1 MNRYPLWKNLTILA
15 VILVAA
21 LYALPNIFGQDPSIE
36 VTPLSKT
43 AEITDGSLS
52 QVEAALNQADLPFK
66 RIDREPDRLRIRFND
81 GETQL
86 KAMDHLPETMGS
98 EYAFALN
105 LVADVPEWLSAIG
118 GDPMSLGLDLR
129 GGIHVLIDVDMDTAL
144 KNTLTDIRT
153 DIQRS
158 LREEKLF
165 GQLRVEETGI
175 RALFRTEEERDR
187 AERIMEDSD
196 NLQDFEVDTFE
207 TDQEFGVTAVFSQE
221 GIRQAKKF
229 ALEQNIVTLSNR
241 VNQLG
246 VTEPIVQQQGDRRI
260 VVQLPGVQDP
270 SRVKEILQATA
281 TLEYRPVDTEHS
293 VADAVNG
300 KVPFDSEIRYD
311 RQGQPV
317 LLKKERIVSGE
328 SITNASSGLDQQS
341 GTPAVF
347 VSLDGRGADRMLRF
361 TTESVGKPMAVLF
374 IEDRPTGQKDS
385 EGRSI
390 KKHVEEVISVATVRE
405 PFGSNFQTTGLDSQ
419 QEARDLALFLR
430 AGALKAPIDII
441 EERTIGPSLGQESID
456 KGFKSIIIGLVLVM
470 IFMAIYY
477 KVFGLIANLALL
489 VNLVMIV
496 AILSLL
502 QATLTLPGIAGILLT
517 VGMAVDAN
525 VLIFERIR
533 EEVRV
538 GSSPQAS
545 IQAGYA
551 KALSTIL
558 DANITTLIAAVL
570 LFSFGTG
577 PIKGFA
583 VTLFIGIVTSMF
595 TAILGTRAVV
605 NLVYGG
611 RRLKTLPLGLRI
623 LDKEPRINFMSK
635 RTLAILFSG
644 IVLLIAAGSLGLR
657 SLNFGIDF
665 TGGTLIE
672 VGYSQDV
679 DVEEIRE
686 QLAEGGYGD
695 AMIQRFGT
703 PRDILIRVAPQDEIT
718 NEKISND
725 VFALLEANPDNK
737 PELRRVEFVGPQ
749 VGDELTEKGGLAM
762 LYSLIAILI
771 YVALRFEWRF
781 AVGSIIALVHDVIF
795 TVGLFSILWA
805 TFDLPVLAAILAVI
819 GYSLN
824 DTIVVY
830 DRIRENFRKIRKGS
844 PIDIINISL
853 NQTLSRTIITSLTTF
868 VVLLSLFLFGGEIIH
883 GFATALMIGVVIG
896 TYSSI
901 FVASV
906 AVVMLGIKKEDLMP
920 KPKEGELVDER
931 P

>member
-1 MNRYPLWKNLTILA
+1 MNRYPLWKNLMILA
-15 VILVAA
+15 VILIAA
-21 LYALPNIFGQDPSIE
+21 LYALPNLFGQDPSIE

-43 AEITDGSLS
+43 AEITDGSVT
-52 QVEAALNQADLPFK
+52 QVEAALSQHDLAIK

-86 KAMDHLPETMGS
+86 KAMDLLPETMGG

-105 LVADVPEWLSAIG
+105 LVADVPAWLMAIG

-144 KNTLTDIRT
+144 KNTLTDTRSEL
-153 DIQRS
+153 QRA
-158 LREEKLF
+158 LREEKIF
-165 GQLRVEETGI
+165 GQLRLEETGV
-175 RALFRTEEERDR
+175 RAIFRTEEERDR
-187 AERIMEDSD
+187 AERIFED
-196 NLQDFEVDTFE
+196 NLRDFDIDTFE
-207 TDQEFGVTAVFSQE
+207 TDQEFGVTAIFSQE

-229 ALEQNIVTLSNR
+229 ALEQNIITLSNR

-246 VTEPIVQQQGDRRI
+246 VTEPIVQQQGERRI

-328 SITNASSGLDQQS
+328 SITNASSGVDQQS

-347 VSLDGRGADRMLRF
+347 VSLDGRGSDRMLRF
-361 TTESVGKPMAVLF
+361 TTENVGKPMAVLF

-385 EGRSI
+385 EGRTI

-456 KGFKSIIIGLVLVM
+456 AGFKSILIGLVLVM

-489 VNLVMIV
+489 VNLVMII
-496 AILSLL
+496 AILSML

-605 NLVYGG
+605 NLIYGG
-611 RRLKTLPLGLRI
+611 KRLKSLPLGLRF

-635 RTLAILFSG
+635 RTLALLFSG
-644 IVLLIAAGSLGLR
+644 IVLAVAIVSMGLR

-672 VGYSQDV
+672 VGYSKDV
-679 DVEEIRE
+679 DVEEIRG
-686 QLAEGGYGD
+686 QLSDGGYGD

-703 PRDILIRVAPQDEIT
+703 PRDILIRVAPQEEVT
-718 NEKISND
+718 NEKISD
-725 VFALLEANPDNK
+725 DIFALLGANTDNK

-762 LYSLIAILI
+762 LYALIAILI

-781 AVGSIIALVHDVIF
+781 ALGSIIALVHDVIF

-883 GFATALMIGVVIG
+883 GFATALMIGVIIG

-906 AVVMLGIKKEDLMP
+906 AVVMLGIRKEDLMP
-920 KPKEGELVDER
+920 KVKEGELVDDR

>member
-1 MNRYPLWKNLTILA
+1 MNRYPLWKNLMILA

-21 LYALPNIFGQDPSIE
+21 LYALPNLFGQDPSIE

-43 AEITDGSLS
+43 AEITDGSLT
-52 QVEAALNQADLPFK
+52 QVEAALKQHDLAIK

-86 KAMDHLPETMGS
+86 KAMDLLPETMGG

-105 LVADVPEWLSAIG
+105 LVADVPEWLTALG

-144 KNTLTDIRT
+144 QNTLTDTRT
-153 DIQRS
+153 DLQRA
-158 LREEKLF
+158 LREEKIF
-165 GQLRVEETGI
+165 GQLRIEETGI
-175 RALFRTEEERDR
+175 NALFRTEEERDR
-187 AERIMEDSD
+187 AERIFED
-196 NLQDFEVDTFE
+196 NLRDFDIDTFE
-207 TDQEFGVTAVFSQE
+207 TDREFGITAIFSQE

-229 ALEQNIVTLSNR
+229 ALEQNIITLSNR

-246 VTEPIVQQQGDRRI
+246 VTEPIVQQQGERRI

-328 SITNASSGLDQQS
+328 SITNASSGVDQQS

-385 EGRSI
+385 EGRTI

-456 KGFKSIIIGLVLVM
+456 AGIKSIIIGLVLVM
-470 IFMAIYY
+470 IFMAVYY
-477 KVFGLIANLALL
+477 KAFGLIANLALM

-496 AILSLL
+496 AILSML

-533 EEVRV
+533 EEIRV

-583 VTLFIGIVTSMF
+583 VTLFIGIITSMF

-605 NLVYGG
+605 NLVFGG
-611 RRLKTLPLGLRI
+611 KRIKSLPIGFKL
-623 LDKEPRINFMSK
+623 LDKVPKINFMSK
-635 RTLAILFSG
+635 RTLALLFSG
-644 IVLLIAAGSLGLR
+644 IVLVIAIASLGLR
-657 SLNFGIDF
+657 GLNFGIDF

-679 DVEEIRE
+679 DVEEIRG
-686 QLAEGGYGD
+686 QLSEGGYGD

-703 PRDILIRVAPQDEIT
+703 PRDILIRVAPQEEIS

-725 VFALLEANPDNK
+725 IFGLLQASTDKEL
-737 PELRRVEFVGPQ
+737 ELRRVEFVGPQ

-762 LYSLIAILI
+762 LYTLIAILI

-781 AVGSIIALVHDVIF
+781 AVGSIVALVHDVIF
-795 TVGLFSILWA
+795 TIGLFSVLWA

-824 DTIVVY
+824 DTIVVF

-844 PIDIINISL
+844 PVEIINISL
-853 NQTLSRTIITSLTTF
+853 NETLSRTMITSGTTLI
-868 VVLLSLFLFGGEIIH
+868 VLFSLFLFGGEIIH
-883 GFATALMIGVVIG
+883 GFAMALLIGIIIG

-901 FVASV
+901 FIASV
-906 AVVMLGIKKEDLMP
+906 AVVMLGVRKEDLMP
-920 KPKEGELVDER
+920 KVKEGELVDDR

>member
-1 MNRYPLWKNLTILA
+1 MNRYPLWKNLMILA

-21 LYALPNIFGQDPSIE
+21 LYALPNLFGQDPSIE

-43 AEITDGSLS
+43 AEITDGSVT
-52 QVEAALNQADLPFK
+52 QVEAALSQHDLAIK

-86 KAMDHLPETMGS
+86 KAMDLLPETMGG

-105 LVADVPEWLSAIG
+105 LVADVPAWLKAIG

-144 KNTLTDIRT
+144 KNTLTDTRS
-153 DIQRS
+153 DIQRA
-158 LREEKLF
+158 LREEKIF
-165 GQLRVEETGI
+165 GQLRLEETGI

-187 AERIMEDSD
+187 AERIIED
-196 NLQDFEVDTFE
+196 NLRDFEVDTFE
-207 TDQEFGVTAVFSQE
+207 SEQEFGVTAIFSQE

-246 VTEPIVQQQGDRRI
+246 VTEPIVQQQGERRI

-328 SITNASSGLDQQS
+328 SITNASSGVDQQS

-347 VSLDGRGADRMLRF
+347 VSLDGRGSDRMLRF

-385 EGRSI
+385 EGRTI

-456 KGFKSIIIGLVLVM
+456 AGFKSILIGLALVM

-489 VNLVMIV
+489 VNLVMII
-496 AILSLL
+496 AILSML

-533 EEVRV
+533 EEIRV

-583 VTLFIGIVTSMF
+583 VTLFIGIITSMF

-611 RRLKTLPLGLRI
+611 KRLKSLPLGLRI
-623 LDKEPRINFMSK
+623 FDKEPRINFMSK
-635 RTLAILFSG
+635 RTLALLFSG
-644 IVLLIAAGSLGLR
+644 IVLAVAIVSLGLR

-679 DVEEIRE
+679 DVEEIRG
-686 QLAEGGYGD
+686 QLSDGGYGD

-703 PRDILIRVAPQDEIT
+703 PRDILIRVAPQEEIS
-718 NEKISND
+718 NEKISD
-725 VFALLEANPDNK
+725 DIFALLEANTDNK

-844 PIDIINISL
+844 PIEIINISL

-883 GFATALMIGVVIG
+883 GFATALMIGVIIG

-906 AVVMLGIKKEDLMP
+906 AVVMLGIRKEDLMP
-920 KPKEGELVDER
+920 KVKEGELVDDR

>member
-1 MNRYPLWKNLTILA
+1 MNRYPLWKNLMILA

-21 LYALPNIFGQDPSIE
+21 LYALPNLFGQDPSIE

-43 AEITDGSLS
+43 AEITDGSVT
-52 QVEAALNQADLPFK
+52 QVEAALGQHDLAFK

-86 KAMDHLPETMGS
+86 KAMDLLSQSMGG

-105 LVADVPEWLSAIG
+105 LVADVPDWLMAIG

-144 KNTLTDIRT
+144 KNTLTDTRS
-153 DIQRS
+153 DITRA
-158 LREEKLF
+158 LREEKIF
-165 GQLRVEETGI
+165 GQLRLEETGV

-187 AERIMEDSD
+187 AERIFED
-196 NLQDFEVDTFE
+196 NLRDFEVDTFE
-207 TDQEFGVTAVFSQE
+207 TDTEFGVLALFSQE

-229 ALEQNIVTLSNR
+229 ALEQNIITLSNR

-246 VTEPIVQQQGDRRI
+246 VTEPIVQQQGERRI

-328 SITNASSGLDQQS
+328 SITNASSGVDQQS

-347 VSLDGRGADRMLRF
+347 VSLDGRGSDRMLRF
-361 TTESVGKPMAVLF
+361 TTENVGKPMAVLF

-456 KGFKSIIIGLVLVM
+456 AGFKSILIGLVLVM

-489 VNLVMIV
+489 VNLVMII
-496 AILSLL
+496 AILSML

-577 PIKGFA
+577 PITGFA
-583 VTLFIGIVTSMF
+583 VTLFIGIITSMF

-605 NLVYGG
+605 NLIYGG
-611 RRLKTLPLGLRI
+611 KRLKSLPLGFRI
-623 LDKEPRINFMSK
+623 FDKEPRINFMSK
-635 RTLAILFSG
+635 RTLALLFSG
-644 IVLLIAAGSLGLR
+644 IVLAIAVASLGLR

-679 DVEEIRE
+679 DVEEIRD
-686 QLAEGGYGD
+686 QLADGGYGD
-695 AMIQRFGT
+695 ALIQRFGT
-703 PRDILIRVAPQDEIT
+703 PRDILIRVAPQEEVS

-725 VFALLEANPDNK
+725 IFALLEANTENK

-781 AVGSIIALVHDVIF
+781 ALGSIIALVHDVVF

-883 GFATALMIGVVIG
+883 GFATALMIGVIIG

-906 AVVMLGIKKEDLMP
+906 AVVMLGIRKEDLMP
-920 KPKEGELVDER
+920 KTKEGELVDDR

>member
-1 MNRYPLWKNLTILA
+1 MNRYPLWKNLMILA
-15 VILVAA
+15 VILIAA
-21 LYALPNIFGQDPSIE
+21 LYALPNLFGQDPSIE

-43 AEITDGSLS
+43 AEITDGSVT
-52 QVEAALNQADLPFK
+52 QVEAALSQHDLAIK

-86 KAMDHLPETMGS
+86 KAMDLLPETMGG

-105 LVADVPEWLSAIG
+105 LVADVPAWLMAIG

-144 KNTLTDIRT
+144 KNTLTDTRSEL
-153 DIQRS
+153 QRA
-158 LREEKLF
+158 LREEKIF
-165 GQLRVEETGI
+165 GQLRLEETGV

-187 AERIMEDSD
+187 AERIFED
-196 NLQDFEVDTFE
+196 NLRDFDIDTFE
-207 TDQEFGVTAVFSQE
+207 TDQEFGVTAIFSQE

-229 ALEQNIVTLSNR
+229 ALEQNIITLSNR

-246 VTEPIVQQQGDRRI
+246 VTEPIVQQQGERRI

-328 SITNASSGLDQQS
+328 SITNASSGVDQQS

-347 VSLDGRGADRMLRF
+347 VSLDGRGSDRMLRF
-361 TTESVGKPMAVLF
+361 TTENVGKPMAVLF

-385 EGRSI
+385 EGRTI

-456 KGFKSIIIGLVLVM
+456 AGFKSILIGLVLVM

-496 AILSLL
+496 AILSML

-605 NLVYGG
+605 NLIYGG
-611 RRLKTLPLGLRI
+611 KRLKSLPIGLRF

-635 RTLAILFSG
+635 RTLALLFSG
-644 IVLLIAAGSLGLR
+644 IVLAVAIVSMGLR

-672 VGYSQDV
+672 VGYSKDV
-679 DVEEIRE
+679 DVEEIRG
-686 QLAEGGYGD
+686 QLSDGGYGD

-703 PRDILIRVAPQDEIT
+703 PRDILIRVAPQEEVT
-718 NEKISND
+718 NEKISD
-725 VFALLEANPDNK
+725 DIFALLGANTDNK

-762 LYSLIAILI
+762 LYALIAILI

-781 AVGSIIALVHDVIF
+781 ALGSIIALVHDVIF

-883 GFATALMIGVVIG
+883 GFATALMIGVIIG

-906 AVVMLGIKKEDLMP
+906 AVVMLGIRKEDLMP
-920 KPKEGELVDER
+920 KVKEGELVDDR

>member
-1 MNRYPLWKNLTILA
+1 MNRYPLWKNLMILA
-15 VILVAA
+15 AVLIAA
-21 LYALPNIFGQDPSIE
+21 LYALPNLYGQDPSIE
-36 VTPLSKT
+36 VTTLAKN
-43 AEITDGSLS
+43 AAITDGSLT
-52 QVEAALNQADLPFK
+52 QLEATLNEHELTYK
-66 RIDREPDRLRIRFND
+66 RIEKEADRLRIRFND

-86 KAMDHLPETMGS
+86 LAMEQLQEDLGA

-105 LVADVPEWLSAIG
+105 LVADVPTWLTSING
-118 GDPMSLGLDLR
+118 NPMSLGLDLR
-129 GGIHVLIDVDMDTAL
+129 GGIHVQIDVDMETAL
-144 KNTLTDIRT
+144 KNTISDTATDV
-153 DIQRS
+153 RS
-158 LREEKLF
+158 ALREEKIF
-165 GQLRVEETGI
+165 GRIGEQEGGI
-175 RALFRTEEERDR
+175 EVTFRTEEERDR
-187 AERIMEDSD
+187 AERIIEDT
-196 NLQDFEVDTFE
+196 LQDFEIETFE
-207 TDQEFGVTAVFSQE
+207 AGEEFGVRATMTRE
-221 GIRQAKKF
+221 GIRLARKF
-229 ALEQNIVTLSNR
+229 ALEQNMTTLRNR

-246 VTEPIVQQQGDRRI
+246 VTEPIVQQQGERRI
-260 VVQLPGVQDP
+260 VIELPGVQDP
-270 SRVKEILQATA
+270 SRVKDILQATA

-293 VADAVNG
+293 VMDAVNG

-328 SITNASSGLDQQS
+328 SITNASSGVDQQS

-347 VSLDGRGADRMLRF
+347 VNLDGHGADRMRRF

-374 IEDRPTGQKDS
+374 IEDRPTGQKDKD
-385 EGRSI
+385 GRTI
-390 KKHVEEVISVATVRE
+390 KKHVEEVISVATIRE
-405 PFGSNFQTTGLDSQ
+405 PFGAHFQTTGLDSQ

-430 AGALKAPIDII
+430 AGALKAPIDIV

-456 KGFKSIIIGLVLVM
+456 KGFKSIVIGLVLVM
-470 IFMAIYY
+470 IFMVIYY
-477 KVFGLIANLALL
+477 RFFGLIANLALL

-533 EEVRV
+533 EEIRV

-558 DANITTLIAAVL
+558 DANITTLIAAVV

-583 VTLFIGIVTSMF
+583 VTLFIGIITSMF

-605 NLVYGG
+605 NLLYGG
-611 RRLKTLPLGLRI
+611 KRLKTLPLGMKFLQ
-623 LDKEPRINFMSK
+623 KEPKINFMSK
-635 RTLAILFSG
+635 RTLALIFSG
-644 IVLLIAAGSLGLR
+644 AIMVIAVAAVGLR
-657 SLNFGIDF
+657 GLNFGIDF

-672 VGYSQDV
+672 VGYEQDV
-679 DVEEIRE
+679 DLDPVRKRLE
-686 QLAEGGYGD
+686 EGGYGD
-695 AMIQRFGT
+695 ATIQRFGT
-703 PRDILIRVAPQDEIT
+703 PRDILIRIAPREDVSNQ
-718 NEKISND
+718 KISND
-725 VFALLEANPDNK
+725 VFALLEADATNR

-781 AVGSIIALVHDVIF
+781 AVGSIIALVHDVVF
-795 TVGLFSILWA
+795 TVGLFAILWA

-844 PIDIINISL
+844 PVDIINISL
-853 NQTLSRTIITSLTTF
+853 NQTLSRTMITSLTTF
-868 VVLLSLFLFGGEIIH
+868 IVLLSLFLFGGEIIH
-883 GFATALMIGVVIG
+883 GFALALMIGVVIG

-906 AVVMLGIKKEDLMP
+906 AVVMLGIRKEDLMP
-920 KPKEGELVDER
+920 KPKEGELVDDR

>member
-1 MNRYPLWKNLTILA
+1 MNRYPLWKNLMILA

-21 LYALPNIFGQDPSIE
+21 LYALPNLFGQDPSIE

-43 AEITDGSLS
+43 AEITDGSLT
-52 QVEAALNQADLPFK
+52 QVEAALKQHDLAIK

-86 KAMDHLPETMGS
+86 KAMDLLPETMGG

-105 LVADVPEWLSAIG
+105 LVADVPEWLTALG

-144 KNTLTDIRT
+144 QNTLTDTRT
-153 DIQRS
+153 DLQRA
-158 LREEKLF
+158 LREEKIF
-165 GQLRVEETGI
+165 GQLRIEETGI
-175 RALFRTEEERDR
+175 NALFRTEEERDR
-187 AERIMEDSD
+187 AERIFED
-196 NLQDFEVDTFE
+196 NLRDFDIDTFE
-207 TDQEFGVTAVFSQE
+207 TDREFGITAIFSQE

-229 ALEQNIVTLSNR
+229 ALEQNIITLSNR

-246 VTEPIVQQQGDRRI
+246 VTEPIVQQQGERRI

-328 SITNASSGLDQQS
+328 SITNASSGVDQQS

-385 EGRSI
+385 EGRTI

-456 KGFKSIIIGLVLVM
+456 AGIKSIIIGLVLVM
-470 IFMAIYY
+470 IFMAVYY
-477 KVFGLIANLALL
+477 KAFGLIANLALM

-496 AILSLL
+496 AILSML

-533 EEVRV
+533 EEIRV

-583 VTLFIGIVTSMF
+583 VTLFIGIITSMF

-605 NLVYGG
+605 NLVFGG
-611 RRLKTLPLGLRI
+611 KRIKSLPIGFKL
-623 LDKEPRINFMSK
+623 LDKVPKINFMSK
-635 RTLAILFSG
+635 RTLALLFSG
-644 IVLLIAAGSLGLR
+644 LVLLIAIASLSLR
-657 SLNFGIDF
+657 GLNFGIDF

-679 DVEEIRE
+679 DVEEIRG
-686 QLAEGGYGD
+686 QLSEGGYGD

-703 PRDILIRVAPQDEIT
+703 PRDILIRVAPQEEIS

-725 VFALLEANPDNK
+725 IFGLLQASTDKEL
-737 PELRRVEFVGPQ
+737 ELRRVEFVGPQ

-762 LYSLIAILI
+762 LYTLIAILI

-781 AVGSIIALVHDVIF
+781 AVGSIVALVHDVIF
-795 TVGLFSILWA
+795 TIGLFSILWA

-824 DTIVVY
+824 DTIVVF

-844 PIDIINISL
+844 PVEIINISL
-853 NQTLSRTIITSLTTF
+853 NETLSRTVITSGTTLI
-868 VVLLSLFLFGGEIIH
+868 VLFALFIFGGEIIH
-883 GFATALMIGVVIG
+883 GFAMALLIGIIIG

-901 FVASV
+901 FIASV
-906 AVVMLGIKKEDLMP
+906 AVVMLGVRKEDLMP
-920 KPKEGELVDER
+920 RVKEGELVDDR

>member
-21 LYALPNIFGQDPSIE
+21 LYALPNLFGQDPSIE

-43 AEITDGSLS
+43 AEITDGSVT
-52 QVEAALNQADLPFK
+52 QVEAALGQHDLAFK

-86 KAMDHLPETMGS
+86 KAMDLLPEAMGG

-105 LVADVPEWLSAIG
+105 LVADVPAWLMAIG

-144 KNTLTDIRT
+144 RNTLTDTRS
-153 DIQRS
+153 DLQRA
-158 LREEKLF
+158 LREEKIF
-165 GQLRVEETGI
+165 GQLRLEETGI
-175 RALFRTEEERDR
+175 NALFRTEEERDR
-187 AERIMEDSD
+187 AERVFED
-196 NLQDFEVDTFE
+196 NLRDFEIDTFE
-207 TDQEFGVTAVFSQE
+207 TDQEFGVRALFSQD

-229 ALEQNIVTLSNR
+229 ALEQNIITLSNR

-328 SITNASSGLDQQS
+328 SITNASSGVDQQS

-347 VSLDGRGADRMLRF
+347 VSLDGRGSDRMLRF

-385 EGRSI
+385 EGKSI

-456 KGFKSIIIGLVLVM
+456 AGFKSILIGLALVM

-477 KVFGLIANLALL
+477 KLFGLIANLALL

-533 EEVRV
+533 EEIRV

-583 VTLFIGIVTSMF
+583 VTLFIGIITSMF

-605 NLVYGG
+605 NLIYGG
-611 RRLKTLPLGLRI
+611 KRLKSLPIGLRF
-623 LDKEPRINFMSK
+623 LDREPHINFMSK
-635 RTLAILFSG
+635 RTLALLFSG
-644 IVLLIAAGSLGLR
+644 IALVVAIASLGLR
-657 SLNFGIDF
+657 NLNYGIDF

-679 DVEEIRE
+679 DVEEIRG
-686 QLAEGGYGD
+686 QLSDGGYGD

-703 PRDILIRVAPQDEIT
+703 PRDILIRVAPQEET
-718 NEKISND
+718 SNEKISND
-725 VFALLEANPDNK
+725 IFSLLEANTDNK

-749 VGDELTEKGGLAM
+749 VGDELAEKGGLAM

-781 AVGSIIALVHDVIF
+781 ALGSIIALVHDVIF

-883 GFATALMIGVVIG
+883 GFAMALMIGVIIG

-906 AVVMLGIKKEDLMP
+906 AVVMLGIRKEDLMP
-920 KPKEGELVDER
+920 KVKEGELIDDR

>member
-1 MNRYPLWKNLTILA
+1 MNRYPLWKNLMILA

-21 LYALPNIFGQDPSIE
+21 LYALPNLFGQDPSIE

-43 AEITDGSLS
+43 AEITDGSVT
-52 QVEAALNQADLPFK
+52 QVEAALGQHDLAFK

-86 KAMDHLPETMGS
+86 KAMDLLSQSMGG

-105 LVADVPEWLSAIG
+105 LVADVPDWLMAIG

-144 KNTLTDIRT
+144 KNTLTDTRS
-153 DIQRS
+153 DITRA
-158 LREEKLF
+158 LREEKIF
-165 GQLRVEETGI
+165 GQLRLEETGV

-187 AERIMEDSD
+187 AERIFED
-196 NLQDFEVDTFE
+196 NLRDFEVDTFE
-207 TDQEFGVTAVFSQE
+207 TDTEFGVLALFSQE

-229 ALEQNIVTLSNR
+229 ALEQNIITLSNR

-246 VTEPIVQQQGDRRI
+246 VTEPIVQQQGERRI

-328 SITNASSGLDQQS
+328 SITNASSGVDQQS

-347 VSLDGRGADRMLRF
+347 VSLDGRGSDRMLRF
-361 TTESVGKPMAVLF
+361 TTENVGKPMAVLF

-456 KGFKSIIIGLVLVM
+456 AGFKSILIGLVLVM

-489 VNLVMIV
+489 VNLVMII
-496 AILSLL
+496 AILSML

-583 VTLFIGIVTSMF
+583 VTLFIGIITSMF

-605 NLVYGG
+605 NLIYGG
-611 RRLKTLPLGLRI
+611 KRLKSLPLGFRI
-623 LDKEPRINFMSK
+623 FDKEPRINFMSK
-635 RTLAILFSG
+635 RTLALLFSG
-644 IVLLIAAGSLGLR
+644 IVLAIAVASLGLR

-679 DVEEIRE
+679 DVEEIRD
-686 QLAEGGYGD
+686 QLADGGYGD
-695 AMIQRFGT
+695 ALIQRFGT
-703 PRDILIRVAPQDEIT
+703 PRDILIRVAPQEEIS

-725 VFALLEANPDNK
+725 IFALLEANTENK

-781 AVGSIIALVHDVIF
+781 ALGSIIALVHDVVF

-883 GFATALMIGVVIG
+883 GFATALMIGVIIG

-906 AVVMLGIKKEDLMP
+906 AVVMLGIRKEDLMP
-920 KPKEGELVDER
+920 KTKEGELVDDR

>member
-1 MNRYPLWKNLTILA
+1 MNRYPLWKNLMILA
-15 VILVAA
+15 VILIAA
-21 LYALPNIFGQDPSIE
+21 LYALPNLFGQDPSIE

-43 AEITDGSLS
+43 AEITDGSVT
-52 QVEAALNQADLPFK
+52 QVEAALSQHDLAIK

-86 KAMDHLPETMGS
+86 KAMDLLPETMGG

-105 LVADVPEWLSAIG
+105 LVADVPAWLMAIG

-144 KNTLTDIRT
+144 KNTLTDTRSEL
-153 DIQRS
+153 QRA
-158 LREEKLF
+158 LREEKIF
-165 GQLRVEETGI
+165 GQLRLEETGV

-187 AERIMEDSD
+187 AERIFED
-196 NLQDFEVDTFE
+196 NLRDFDIDTFE
-207 TDQEFGVTAVFSQE
+207 TDQEFGVTAIFSQE

-229 ALEQNIVTLSNR
+229 ALEQNIITLSNR

-246 VTEPIVQQQGDRRI
+246 VTEPIVQQQGERRI

-328 SITNASSGLDQQS
+328 SITNASSGVDQQS

-347 VSLDGRGADRMLRF
+347 VSLDGRGSDRMLRF
-361 TTESVGKPMAVLF
+361 TTENVGKPMAVLF

-385 EGRSI
+385 EGRTI

-456 KGFKSIIIGLVLVM
+456 AGFKSILIGLVLVM

-496 AILSLL
+496 AILSML

-605 NLVYGG
+605 NLIYGG
-611 RRLKTLPLGLRI
+611 KRLKSLPIGLRF

-635 RTLAILFSG
+635 RTLALLFSG
-644 IVLLIAAGSLGLR
+644 IVLAVAIVSLGLR

-672 VGYSQDV
+672 VGYSKDV
-679 DVEEIRE
+679 DVEEIRG
-686 QLAEGGYGD
+686 QLSDGGYGD

-703 PRDILIRVAPQDEIT
+703 PRDILIRVAPQEEVT
-718 NEKISND
+718 NEKISD
-725 VFALLEANPDNK
+725 DIFALLEANTDNK

-762 LYSLIAILI
+762 LYALIAILI

-781 AVGSIIALVHDVIF
+781 ALGSIIALVHDVIF

-883 GFATALMIGVVIG
+883 GFATALMIGVIIG

-906 AVVMLGIKKEDLMP
+906 AVVMLGIRKEDLMP
-920 KPKEGELVDER
+920 KVKEGELVDDR

>member
-1 MNRYPLWKNLTILA
+1 MNRYPLWKNLMILA

-21 LYALPNIFGQDPSIE
+21 LYALPNLFGQDPSIE

-43 AEITDGSLS
+43 AEITDGSLT
-52 QVEAALNQADLPFK
+52 QVEAALRQHDLAIK

-86 KAMDHLPETMGS
+86 KAMDLLPETMGG

-105 LVADVPEWLSAIG
+105 LVADVPEWLMAIG

-144 KNTLTDIRT
+144 KNTLTDTRS
-153 DIQRS
+153 DLQRA
-158 LREEKLF
+158 LREEKIF
-165 GQLRVEETGI
+165 GQLRLEETGV

-187 AERIMEDSD
+187 AERIFED
-196 NLQDFEVDTFE
+196 NLRDFEVDTFE
-207 TDQEFGVTAVFSQE
+207 TDQEFGVLALFSQE

-328 SITNASSGLDQQS
+328 SITNASSGVDQQS

-347 VSLDGRGADRMLRF
+347 VSLDGRGSDRMLRF

-456 KGFKSIIIGLVLVM
+456 AGFKSILIGLVLVM
-470 IFMAIYY
+470 VFMAIYY

-496 AILSLL
+496 AILSML

-605 NLVYGG
+605 NLIYGG
-611 RRLKTLPLGLRI
+611 KRLKSLPIGLRI

-635 RTLAILFSG
+635 RTLALLFSG
-644 IVLLIAAGSLGLR
+644 VVLVIAVASLSLR

-679 DVEEIRE
+679 DVEEIRG
-686 QLAEGGYGD
+686 QLTEGGYGE

-703 PRDILIRVAPQDEIT
+703 PRDILIRVAPQEEVS

-725 VFALLEANPDNK
+725 IFALLEANTDNK

-906 AVVMLGIKKEDLMP
+906 AVVMLGIRKEDLMP
-920 KPKEGELVDER
+920 KVKEGELVDDR

>member
-1 MNRYPLWKNLTILA
+1 MNRYPLWKNLMILA

-21 LYALPNIFGQDPSIE
+21 LYALPNLFGQDPSIE

-43 AEITDGSLS
+43 AEITDGSVT
-52 QVEAALNQADLPFK
+52 QVEAALGQHDLAFK

-86 KAMDHLPETMGS
+86 KAMDLLSQSMGG

-105 LVADVPEWLSAIG
+105 LVADVPDWLMAIG

-144 KNTLTDIRT
+144 KNTLTDTRS
-153 DIQRS
+153 DITRA
-158 LREEKLF
+158 LREEKIF
-165 GQLRVEETGI
+165 GQLRLEETGV

-187 AERIMEDSD
+187 AERIFED
-196 NLQDFEVDTFE
+196 NLRDFEVDTFE
-207 TDQEFGVTAVFSQE
+207 TDTEFGVLALFSQE

-229 ALEQNIVTLSNR
+229 ALEQNIITLSNR

-246 VTEPIVQQQGDRRI
+246 VTEPIVQQQGERRI

-328 SITNASSGLDQQS
+328 SITNASSGVDQQS

-347 VSLDGRGADRMLRF
+347 VSLDGRGSDRMLRF
-361 TTESVGKPMAVLF
+361 TTENVGKPMAVLF

-456 KGFKSIIIGLVLVM
+456 AGFKSILIGLVLVM

-489 VNLVMIV
+489 VNLVMII
-496 AILSLL
+496 AILSML

-583 VTLFIGIVTSMF
+583 VTLFIGIITSMF

-605 NLVYGG
+605 NLIYGG
-611 RRLKTLPLGLRI
+611 KRLKSLPLGFRI
-623 LDKEPRINFMSK
+623 FDKEPRINFMSK
-635 RTLAILFSG
+635 RTLALLFSG
-644 IVLLIAAGSLGLR
+644 IVLAIAVASLGLR

-679 DVEEIRE
+679 DVEEIRD
-686 QLAEGGYGD
+686 QLADGGYGD
-695 AMIQRFGT
+695 ALIQRFGT
-703 PRDILIRVAPQDEIT
+703 PRDILIRVAPQEEVS

-725 VFALLEANPDNK
+725 IFALLEANTENK

-781 AVGSIIALVHDVIF
+781 ALGSIIALVHDVVF

-883 GFATALMIGVVIG
+883 GFATALMIGVIIG

-906 AVVMLGIKKEDLMP
+906 AVVMLGIRKEDLMP
-920 KPKEGELVDER
+920 KTKEGELVDDR

>member
-1 MNRYPLWKNLTILA
+1 MNRYPLWKNLMILA

-21 LYALPNIFGQDPSIE
+21 LYALPNLFGQDPSIE

-43 AEITDGSLS
+43 AEITDGSVT
-52 QVEAALNQADLPFK
+52 QVEAALRQHDLAIK

-86 KAMDHLPETMGS
+86 KAMDLLPETMGG

-105 LVADVPEWLSAIG
+105 LVADVPEWLMAIG

-144 KNTLTDIRT
+144 KNTLTDTRS
-153 DIQRS
+153 DLQRA
-158 LREEKLF
+158 LREEKIF
-165 GQLRVEETGI
+165 GQLRLEETGV

-187 AERIMEDSD
+187 AERIFED
-196 NLQDFEVDTFE
+196 NLRDFEVDTFE
-207 TDQEFGVTAVFSQE
+207 TDQEYGVLALFSQE

-229 ALEQNIVTLSNR
+229 ALEQNIITLSNR

-246 VTEPIVQQQGDRRI
+246 VTEPIVQQQGERRI

-328 SITNASSGLDQQS
+328 SITNASSGVDQQS

-347 VSLDGRGADRMLRF
+347 VSLDGRGSDRMLRF
-361 TTESVGKPMAVLF
+361 TTENVGKPMAVLF

-456 KGFKSIIIGLVLVM
+456 AGFKSILIGLVLVM

-496 AILSLL
+496 AILSML

-583 VTLFIGIVTSMF
+583 VTLFIGIITSMF

-605 NLVYGG
+605 NLIYGG
-611 RRLKTLPLGLRI
+611 KRLKSLPLGLRF
-623 LDKEPRINFMSK
+623 LDREPRINFMNK
-635 RTLAILFSG
+635 RTLALLFSG
-644 IVLLIAAGSLGLR
+644 IVLVIAVASLSLR

-679 DVEEIRE
+679 DVEEIRG
-686 QLAEGGYGD
+686 QLTEGGYGD
-695 AMIQRFGT
+695 ALIQRFGT
-703 PRDILIRVAPQDEIT
+703 PRDILIRVAPQEEIS

-725 VFALLEANPDNK
+725 IFALLEANTDNK

-883 GFATALMIGVVIG
+883 GFATALMIGVIIG

-906 AVVMLGIKKEDLMP
+906 AVVMLGIRKEDLMP
-920 KPKEGELVDER
+920 KVKEGELVDDR

>member
-21 LYALPNIFGQDPSIE
+21 LYALPNLFGQDPSIE

-43 AEITDGSLS
+43 AEITDGSVT
-52 QVEAALNQADLPFK
+52 QVEAALGQHDLAFK

-86 KAMDHLPETMGS
+86 KAMDLLPEAMGG

-105 LVADVPEWLSAIG
+105 LVADVPDWLMAIG

-144 KNTLTDIRT
+144 RNTLTDTRS
-153 DIQRS
+153 DLQRA
-158 LREEKLF
+158 LREEKIF
-165 GQLRVEETGI
+165 GQLRLEETGI
-175 RALFRTEEERDR
+175 NALFRTEEERDR
-187 AERIMEDSD
+187 AERVFED
-196 NLQDFEVDTFE
+196 NLRDFEIDTFE
-207 TDQEFGVTAVFSQE
+207 TDQEFGVKALFSQD

-229 ALEQNIVTLSNR
+229 ALEQNIITLSNR

-328 SITNASSGLDQQS
+328 SITNASSGVDQQS

-347 VSLDGRGADRMLRF
+347 VSLDGRGSDRMLRF

-385 EGRSI
+385 EGKSI

-456 KGFKSIIIGLVLVM
+456 AGFKSILIGLALVM

-477 KVFGLIANLALL
+477 KLFGLIANLALL

-533 EEVRV
+533 EEIRV

-583 VTLFIGIVTSMF
+583 VTLFIGIITSMF

-605 NLVYGG
+605 NLIYGG
-611 RRLKTLPLGLRI
+611 KRLKSLPIGLRF
-623 LDKEPRINFMSK
+623 LDREPHINFMSK
-635 RTLAILFSG
+635 RTLALLFSG
-644 IVLLIAAGSLGLR
+644 IALVVAIASLGLR
-657 SLNFGIDF
+657 NLNYGIDF

-679 DVEEIRE
+679 DVEEIRG
-686 QLAEGGYGD
+686 QLSDGGYGD

-703 PRDILIRVAPQDEIT
+703 PRDILIRVAPQEET
-718 NEKISND
+718 SNEKISND
-725 VFALLEANPDNK
+725 IFALLEANTDNK

-749 VGDELTEKGGLAM
+749 VGDELAEKGGLAM

-781 AVGSIIALVHDVIF
+781 ALGSIIALVHDVIF

-844 PIDIINISL
+844 PVDIINISL

-883 GFATALMIGVVIG
+883 GFAMALMIGVIIG

-906 AVVMLGIKKEDLMP
+906 AVVMLGIRKEDLMP
-920 KPKEGELVDER
+920 KVKEGELIDDR

>member
-1 MNRYPLWKNLTILA
+1 MNRYPLWKNLMILA
-15 VILVAA
+15 VILIAA
-21 LYALPNIFGQDPSIE
+21 LYALPNLFGQDPSIE

-43 AEITDGSLS
+43 AEITDGSVT
-52 QVEAALNQADLPFK
+52 QVEAALSQHDLAIK

-86 KAMDHLPETMGS
+86 KAMDLLPETMGG

-105 LVADVPEWLSAIG
+105 LVADVPAWLMAIG

-144 KNTLTDIRT
+144 KNTLTDTRSEL
-153 DIQRS
+153 QRA
-158 LREEKLF
+158 LREEKIF
-165 GQLRVEETGI
+165 GQLRLEETGV

-187 AERIMEDSD
+187 AERIFED
-196 NLQDFEVDTFE
+196 NLRDFDIDTFE
-207 TDQEFGVTAVFSQE
+207 TDQEFGVTAIFSQE

-229 ALEQNIVTLSNR
+229 ALEQNIITLSNR

-246 VTEPIVQQQGDRRI
+246 VTEPIVQQQGERRI

-328 SITNASSGLDQQS
+328 SITNASSGVDQQS

-347 VSLDGRGADRMLRF
+347 VSLDGRGSDRMLRF
-361 TTESVGKPMAVLF
+361 TTENVGKPMAVLF

-385 EGRSI
+385 EGRTI

-456 KGFKSIIIGLVLVM
+456 AGFKSILIGLVLVM

-489 VNLVMIV
+489 VNLVMII
-496 AILSLL
+496 AILSML

-605 NLVYGG
+605 NLIYGG
-611 RRLKTLPLGLRI
+611 KRLKSLPIGLRF

-635 RTLAILFSG
+635 RTLALLFSG
-644 IVLLIAAGSLGLR
+644 IVLAVAIVSMGLR

-672 VGYSQDV
+672 VGYSKDV
-679 DVEEIRE
+679 DVEEIRG
-686 QLAEGGYGD
+686 QLSDGGYGD

-703 PRDILIRVAPQDEIT
+703 PRDILIRVAPQEEVT
-718 NEKISND
+718 NEKISD
-725 VFALLEANPDNK
+725 DIFALLGANTDNK

-762 LYSLIAILI
+762 LYALIAILI

-781 AVGSIIALVHDVIF
+781 ALGSIIALVHDVIF

-883 GFATALMIGVVIG
+883 GFATALMIGVIIG

-906 AVVMLGIKKEDLMP
+906 AVVMLGIRKEDLMP
-920 KPKEGELVDER
+920 KVKEGELVDDR

>member
-1 MNRYPLWKNLTILA
+1 MNRYPLWKNLMILA
-15 VILVAA
+15 VILIAA
-21 LYALPNIFGQDPSIE
+21 LYALPNLYGQDPSIE
-36 VTPLSKT
+36 VTT
-43 AEITDGSLS
+43 FDDNAAITDGTVS
-52 QVEAALNQADLPFK
+52 QVESVLKAREYDFK
-66 RIDREPDRLRIRFND
+66 RIEKESDRLRIRFND

-86 KAMDHLPETMGS
+86 LAMEHLQEEIGE
-98 EYAFALN
+98 EYGFALN
-105 LVADVPEWLSAIG
+105 LVADVPDWLTSLG

-129 GGIHVLIDVDMDTAL
+129 GGIHVLIDVDMETAL
-144 KNTLTDIRT
+144 KNTINDAAA
-153 DIQRS
+153 DVRS
-158 LREEKLF
+158 ELREERLF
-165 GQLRVEETGI
+165 GRIVQQEAGIEVTFRKEED
-175 RALFRTEEERDR
+175 RDK
-187 AERIMEDSD
+187 AERTIEDALRD
-196 NLQDFEVDTFE
+196 YQVETFE
-207 TDQEFGVTAVFSQE
+207 TDDEFGVRAAMTQD

-229 ALEQNIVTLSNR
+229 ALEQNMTTLRNR

-260 VVQLPGVQDP
+260 VIELPGVQDP
-270 SRVKEILQATA
+270 SRVKTILQATA
-281 TLEYRPVDTEHS
+281 TLEYRAVDTEHS
-293 VADAVNG
+293 VVDAVNG
-300 KVPFDSEIRYD
+300 KVPLCCEIRYE
-311 RQGQPV
+311 RNGTPV
-317 LLKKERIVSGE
+317 LLKKERIVSGD
-328 SITNASSGLDQQS
+328 SITNATSGVDQQS

-347 VSLDGRGADRMLRF
+347 VTLNGHGADKMQRF
-361 TTESVGKPMAVLF
+361 TKDNVGKPMAVLF
-374 IEDRPTGQKDS
+374 IEDRPTGQKDA
-385 EGRSI
+385 EGKNI
-390 KKHVEEVISVATVRE
+390 KRHVEEVISVATIQGV
-405 PFGSNFQTTGLDSQ
+405 FGKNFQTTGLDSQ

-430 AGALKAPIDII
+430 AGALKAPIDIV

-456 KGFKSIIIGLVLVM
+456 KGFESILIGMILVM
-470 IFMAIYY
+470 LFMAIYY
-477 KVFGLIANLALL
+477 RVFGLIANLALII
-489 VNLVMIV
+489 NLVMMV

-533 EEVRV
+533 EEIRV

-583 VTLFIGIVTSMF
+583 VTLFIGILTSMF

-605 NLVYGG
+605 NLIFGG
-611 RRLKTLPLGLRI
+611 KRMKKLPLGMKI
-623 LDKEPRINFMSK
+623 LDKEPKINFMSK
-635 RTLAILFSG
+635 RTLAIIFSG
-644 IVLLIAAGSLGLR
+644 AIVLISIAAIGMRG
-657 SLNFGIDF
+657 LNFGIDF

-672 VGYSQDV
+672 VGYKQDV
-679 DVEEIRE
+679 QIEPIRDR
-686 QLAEGGYGD
+686 LDEGGYGD
-695 AMIQRFGT
+695 ATIQRFGT
-703 PRDILIRVAPQDEIT
+703 PRDILIRVAPRDDVT
-718 NEKISND
+718 NEMISNQ
-725 VFALLEANPDNK
+725 VFALLEADQANK

-749 VGDELTEKGGLAM
+749 VGEELTEKGGLAM
-762 LYSLIAILI
+762 LYTLIAILI

-781 AVGSIIALVHDVIF
+781 ALGSIIALVHDVVF
-795 TVGLFSILWA
+795 TVGLFAILWA

-844 PIDIINISL
+844 PVDIINASL
-853 NQTLSRTIITSLTTF
+853 NQTLSRTMITSLTTF
-868 VVLLSLFLFGGEIIH
+868 IVLLSLFLFGGEIIH
-883 GFATALMIGVVIG
+883 GFAMALMIGVIIG

-906 AVVMLGIKKEDLMP
+906 AVVMLGIRKEDLMP
-920 KPKEGELVDER
+920 KTKEGELLDDR